1 MTSSGKVRIYE
12 LSRDLGL
19 DNKDVL
25 DAAEKLS
32 IAAKSHSSSIS
43 DDEAA
48 RIRGLL
54 QVGNGSRAV
63 ASSPTTP
70 ASAPGSGPA
79 KAILAVQKAAAAAPE
94 RPASPAV
101 AVIAKPSAPA
111 KPMPARPGAPVATKP
126 IASTKPVL
134 PNKPLAPAQP
144 AIAKSTSVASQP
156 SAPVVVK
163 PTAPVVKPSAPVV
176 KPSAPVVKPS
186 APVVK
191 SSAPVAKPSAPVAK
205 PSAPV
210 AKSSAPQIVASETG
224 DQPRAVSGLASA
236 AVSKPTA
243 PPLRPIPAPPG
254 AATTTP
260 AVPRPS
266 GPPSRPATPVVIKPA
281 STGAGAPRTVPAPGR
296 PAIPVK
302 SSQPPARPT
311 SARPSTPAPARP
323 AAPTPTRPPAPG
335 PRASDAPARPAVPAK
350 PPVVIASKPARP
362 APPAPARKPEGPGRA
377 GVSPAGR
384 PQLVGR
390 PISGAGSGG
399 GAGGG
404 AGPAIGSASASG
416 TAGGRPA
423 SPSGRPTLSQRPG
436 GAPPVV
442 RPGQQTGRPGPTPLE
457 LVGKPIRR
465 DSNVGVGRPAAPT
478 RPGMPT
484 GMRKPVAPGELMQL
498 QKPTGRPTAPPPRR
512 PGERPAAAEGA
523 ATSPTPELVRPT
535 ATPPAVPRRPGF
547 RPPVAAPGAPGR
559 PRRPDWDD
567 TAKLEALRSRTPQ
580 KQRTK
585 VHIIGENDDALTA
598 ETGGYAGEQEAMVL
612 SASLARPSKPRGLAA
627 AAAKPTVAVR
637 KRKKETT
644 RQRQRRRA
652 MELRASREAKAQR
665 PEMLIVPEGNLTV
678 QELADKLGVESSEI
692 IKSLFFK
699 GIIATVTQTL
709 DMSTIETVSDEFGV
723 PVLEDDVQAAARK
736 TVEMIEESDLQHLI
750 RRPPVVTVM
759 GHVDHGKTSLLDAIR
774 KTRVAAGEAGGITQ
788 HIGAYQVELEVGG
801 ELRKI
806 TFLDTPG
813 HEAFTA
819 MRARGTKV
827 TDVAVL
833 VVAADDGVR
842 PQTLEAI
849 SHARAAEVP
858 IVVAINKID
867 KVGASPE
874 RVKQELSGQQLV
886 AEDWGGNTVMVPVS
900 AIKGENIDTLLE
912 MILLVSEVED
922 LQANPDRLA
931 KGTVIEAHLDKAKG
945 PVATLLIQNGTL
957 RTGDVVAAGPVL
969 GKVRAMVDDTGGRVK
984 AAGPSYAVEALGFSE
999 VPTAGDEFEVYPDEK
1014 SARAVVG
1021 DRASEARA
1029 TRLAQQMA
1037 SRRVSLASMSSKV
1050 SDGDLKE
1057 LNLILKADVQG
1068 SVEAILGAL
1077 EQLPQKEV
1085 QVRVLLSAPGE
1096 ITETDV
1102 DLAAASGAVIVGFN
1116 TSMAPGARRS
1126 ADATGVDVRDYDVI
1140 YKLLEDIQMAMEGLL
1155 EPELV
1160 EEGLGEAEVRAVF
1173 MIGRNAVAGCYVTNG
1188 KLQRNCK
1195 VRVHR
1200 GKEVVFQGD
1209 LDSLRRSKDD
1219 VKEVATGFEC
1229 GIGCDRFNAWRE
1241 GDRVEAF
1248 KLVTQRRTLSL

>member
-25 DAAEKLS
+25 DAAEKLGV
-32 IAAKSHSSSIS
+32 AAKSHSSSIS
-43 DDEAA
+43 DDEAL
-48 RIRGLL
+48 RIRNLINPNAG
-54 QVGNGSRAV
+54 GAGSK
-63 ASSPTTP
+63 P
-70 ASAPGSGPA
+70 APAAAAPAPA
-79 KAILAVQKAAAAAPE
+79 KAILSVKKAAPTAPAAPPVTAPKATVSAPARPAAAA
-94 RPASPAV
+94 
-101 AVIAKPSAPA
+101 
-111 KPMPARPGAPVATKP
+111 
-126 IASTKPVL
+126 
-134 PNKPLAPAQP
+134 
-144 AIAKSTSVASQP
+144 
-156 SAPVVVK
+156 
-163 PTAPVVKPSAPVV
+163 
-176 KPSAPVVKPS
+176 
-186 APVVK
+186 
-191 SSAPVAKPSAPVAK
+191 APVAKPSAA
-205 PSAPV
+205 
-210 AKSSAPQIVASETG
+210 
-224 DQPRAVSGLASA
+224 
-236 AVSKPTA
+236 
-243 PPLRPIPAPPG
+243 
-254 AATTTP
+254 
-260 AVPRPS
+260 
-266 GPPSRPATPVVIKPA
+266 
-281 STGAGAPRTVPAPGR
+281 
-296 PAIPVK
+296 
-302 SSQPPARPT
+302 
-311 SARPSTPAPARP
+311 APARP
-323 AAPTPTRPPAPG
+323 AAPTSPPPRPVAAAAQPPQAVSKP
-335 PRASDAPARPAVPAK
+335 APARPAASKPQIVSKPAAPSRPVAPQPAAGK
-350 PPVVIASKPARP
+350 PAPARPGAPAAASAPSRPQSSGRPQQPSRPAQPSKPVVMASKPARP
-362 APPAPARKPEGPGRA
+362 SVPGAPQPRKPEQPGR
-377 GVSPAGR
+377 PAPGR
-384 PQLVGR
+384 PQLVGK
-390 PISGAGSGG
+390 PISA
-399 GAGGG
+399 
-404 AGPAIGSASASG
+404 P
-416 TAGGRPA
+416 TAP
-423 SPSGRPTLSQRPG
+423 PTRPT
-436 GAPPVV
+436 APAPT
-442 RPGQQTGRPGPTPLE
+442 RPGQQGVGRGTPGVTRQSPGPGRPGQPPLE

-465 DSNVGVGRPAAPT
+465 DGPAGGGSRPPGPT
-478 RPGMPT
+478 RPGMPA
-484 GMRKPVAPGELMQL
+484 GMRRPMAPGELMQL
-498 QKPTGRPTAPPPRR
+498 QKPSPGRPTAPPPRR
-512 PGERPAAAEGA
+512 PGDVAAPPTRPEGSTTPDLVRPNAAPAAA
-523 ATSPTPELVRPT
+523 
-535 ATPPAVPRRPGF
+535 PRRPGF
-547 RPPVAAPGAPGR
+547 RAPQPAGAAGR

-567 TAKLEALRSRTPQ
+567 SAKLEALRSRSPQ

-598 ETGGYAGEQEAMVL
+598 ETGGYAGEQEAVVL
-612 SASLARPSKPRGLAA
+612 QASLARPAKPRSAGG

-652 MELRASREAKAQR
+652 MELRASREAKAVR
-665 PEMLIVPEGNLTV
+665 PEMLVVPDGNLTV
-678 QELADKLGVESSEI
+678 QELAEKLGVESSEI

-699 GIIATVTQTL
+699 GIIATVTQSL
-709 DMSTIETVSDEFGV
+709 DLSTIETVSEEFGV
-723 PVLEDDVQAAARK
+723 PVLEDDVQEAAKK
-736 TVEMIEESDLQHLI
+736 TVEMIEASDLAHLI

-788 HIGAYQVELEVGG
+788 HIGAYQVEVPHAG
-801 ELRKI
+801 ETRKI

-867 KVGASPE
+867 KEGASPD
-874 RVKQELSGQQLV
+874 RVKQELSGLELV

-900 AIKGENIDTLLE
+900 AIKGENVDTLLE

-922 LQANPDRLA
+922 LQANPDRMA

-945 PVATLLIQNGTL
+945 PVATLLVQNGTL
-957 RTGDVVAAGPVL
+957 RAGDVVAAGPVL
-969 GKVRAMVDDTGGRVK
+969 GKVRAMVDDTGKRVK
-984 AAGPSYAVEALGFSE
+984 EAGPSYAVEALGFSE

-1014 SARAVVG
+1014 TARAVVG

-1037 SRRVSLASMSSKV
+1037 SRRVSLASMSGQASE
-1050 SDGDLKE
+1050 GELKE

-1068 SVEAILGAL
+1068 SVEAILGSL
-1077 EQLPQKEV
+1077 EQLPQGEV

-1116 TSMAPGARRS
+1116 TSMAPGAKRA

-1160 EEGLGEAEVRAVF
+1160 EESLGEAEVRAVF
-1173 MIGRNAVAGCYVTNG
+1173 TIGRNAVAGCYVTNG

-1195 VRVHR
+1195 VRVWR
-1200 GKEVVFQGD
+1200 GKEKLHEGD
-1209 LDSLRRSKDD
+1209 LDSLRRNKDD

-1229 GIGCDRFNAWRE
+1229 GIGCDRFNAWQE

-1248 KLVTQRRTLSL
+1248 KLVTQRRTLST